1 MKRREVITLVG
12 GALAAWPSVLRA
24 QQSAM
29 PVIGFMH
36 TLSPENVSKPMA
48 GFHQGLKEAG
58 YTEGQNVLFEYRWAQ
73 GQYDRLPELAVD
85 LVRRKVAVIVAAGG
99 DPCPQ
104 IAK

>member
-1 MKRREVITLVG
+1 
-12 GALAAWPSVLRA
+12 
-24 QQSAM
+24 M
-29 PVIGFMH
+29 PVISFMH

-73 GQYDRLPELAVD
+73 GQYDRLPELAAD

-104 IAK
+104 NCKISYSNHSHRVHHIWGPHWEWIGT